1 MTEILVV
8 LLKELK
14 SEEIKQGLYLA
25 LGRLRPL
32 YESLEFNLAEKQLQ
46 KSLSRAYGATDVQVG
61 QLYKQLG
68 DLGNVA
74 QKLASKSGQKLSLL
88 TTYSRLEAIAADQ
101 GEGPQERKI
110 QHLADLLSIVDPLS
124 AKYISRIV
132 LGRLRLGFS
141 DKTVLDAL
149 SVLESGNK
157 GIKKKLEL
165 AYQLKPD
172 IGELVREVKA
182 RGLKSALEI
191 KVTLGIPLMPML
203 AARLKSPR
211 EMIKKMGKVAI
222 EPKFDG
228 TRVQIHFQ
236 RQGKT
241 WQVKTYTRNL
251 EETSPM
257 FPELKEIGRHLN
269 CNEIVMDTEAVGY
282 NPKTGKILPF
292 QETITR
298 KRKHG
303 IDEAAK
309 SVPLRFYVFDCMYL
323 DGKSLVKDS
332 YEQRRKALA
341 AVVKKDDLLV
351 VDDYQETDDASQ
363 ITQLH
368 HDYVKQGLEGII
380 IKKVNSPYIPGR
392 TGWLWVKMKESEE
405 SRAKLS
411 DTIDAVVMGYYF
423 GRGKRTQFGLGA
435 FLVGVNHGD
444 RILTIAKVGTGLSDE
459 QFHELKKRLDNLISA
474 KTPPEYEINKALAP
488 DVLVVPQLVV
498 EIAADEVTKSPVHSA
513 GFALRFPRL
522 IRFRDDKSPS
532 TATTLAEVKRL

>member
-25 LGRLRPL
+25 LGSLRPL

-46 KSLSRAYGATDVQVG
+46 KSLARAYKATDIQVK

-101 GEGPQERKI
+101 GEGSQERKI
-110 QHLADLLSIVDPLS
+110 QHLADLLSVVDPLS

>member
-1 MTEILVV
+1 M
-8 LLKELK
+8 
-14 SEEIKQGLYLA
+14 
-25 LGRLRPL
+25 
-32 YESLEFNLAEKQLQ
+32 
-46 KSLSRAYGATDVQVG
+46 
-61 QLYKQLG
+61 
-68 DLGNVA
+68 
-74 QKLASKSGQKLSLL
+74 
-88 TTYSRLEAIAADQ
+88 
-101 GEGPQERKI
+101 
-110 QHLADLLSIVDPLS
+110 
-124 AKYISRIV
+124 
-132 LGRLRLGFS
+132 RLGFS